1 MIVMTAN
8 YSYGS
13 MPNHTGYQPEQE

>member
-1 MIVMTAN
+1 MTTN
-8 YSYGS
+8 YSYES